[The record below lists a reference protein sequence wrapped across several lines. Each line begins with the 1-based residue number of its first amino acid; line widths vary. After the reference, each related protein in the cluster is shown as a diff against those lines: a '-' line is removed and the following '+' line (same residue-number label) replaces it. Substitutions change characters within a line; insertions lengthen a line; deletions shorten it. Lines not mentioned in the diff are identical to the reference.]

1 MEGEGL
7 RDEGGDVPLVGGR
20 ADPDHRGVAAH
31 VLQPLHRLR
40 GKSVDL
46 RSLSFSNQ

>member
-7 RDEGGDVPLVGGR
+7 RVEGGATPLVGGR
-20 ADPDHRGVAAH
+20 ADADHRGVAAH

-40 GKSVDL
+40 EGVSQVKNGNS
-46 RSLSFSNQ
+46 